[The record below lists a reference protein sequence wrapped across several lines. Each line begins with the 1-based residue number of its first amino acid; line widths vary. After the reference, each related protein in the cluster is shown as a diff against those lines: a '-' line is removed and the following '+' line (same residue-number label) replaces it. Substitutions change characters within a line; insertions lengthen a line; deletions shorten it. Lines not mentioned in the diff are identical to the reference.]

1 MKTSKRN
8 RGLSF
13 LLALI
18 MLVGMLPLSVLSVGA
33 ESGGKNAVGAPQVAA
48 RASSSAYPALKN
60 LVEGTEITY
69 GYVYFFYK
77 NGNVDRSPVALT
89 PEKCRTNKNLLEYY
103 SSTTNLQRV
112 VSYDNGI
119 LSYWTRTKN
128 DFLDLSGL
136 EGRSLTLVMFD
147 HLELSA
153 LYAPGVDLKMML
165 TDGAIVTFRHST
177 RYKNKT
183 AYCPQNGVTGAVIDL
198 AKSEGS
204 LNGCGTFEL
213 LGNGKL
219 RILTKDSPKKTS
231 PDYAIVAKNTSVL
244 EDTELGISC
253 GNSHRDVVT
262 LIQTITFTIDTTK
275 SVTLN
280 IANPKFNAAPW
291 GCHMNN
297 FKILNAKDLDVS
309 ADRGADVL
317 IFHGSNGE
325 SDPVKMFKHYRSIGK
340 IGSEWNISGGTNS
353 VNHYVLTL
361 NHGNDNPR
369 IRYSL
374 NLKEVKGG
382 TVIRDLEAGLGY
394 EMSAEILYMPQWMQK
409 LKDAG
414 RIEFYFFGRLS
425 NPGVQ
430 VGYEA
435 AYLYDFYVDRIG
447 KHGIEFYWVC
457 KSATDPDNDTF
468 MFTDLLKDYELTNR
482 GPLYSTRTCFD
493 VMMTEKVGG
502 TRYIYKVEL
511 LQAGGEFTEATSATH
526 KISMHQDTLAKCYH
540 NPSWLGIPSKWK
552 YSSIDDAYIMEFCIQ
567 PRHGYEFVGS
577 SVLSSKGITLNVE
590 HTKVTE
596 KRLVK
601 FESIPGYVADL
612 RISLV
617 ARRRLTDVRG
627 TLKNFRLGTD
637 AGFTELVSN
646 EPKKYT
652 FKDTVVYDVVYGPYG
667 VEAGQL
673 REGDTCYVYF
683 DVEPGF
689 GYYLP
694 ENASVKVILPA
705 GYRANGIFDNAE
717 TYSTVYKGDWYS
729 YSDILRKYRT
739 SRLLEPNSEG
749 KKYGTDIRV
758 QEPKVGDCPLTV
770 AGYDKPTS
778 LPYNMK
784 VLSMQWLRRDG
795 NNSVPMDSY
804 DKFEAG
810 KWYILDLR
818 IGFEGGEEKGYVYP
832 KNYSEFKVNGKSLNQ
847 WMEYDD
853 NTNGHFL
860 RVYESYKLVDPN
872 AGGTLSGT
880 VKSFGST
887 TDPVTVQLFKSGSSS
902 AAYNTTV
909 KGNSASYTI
918 SGITPGTYTMK
929 VSKKNHATR
938 EYTVTVSAGTQTQ
951 NAQIHLRGD
960 VNGDGAVNKT
970 DALHLLKHTILP
982 AVYKINQSGDMNGD
996 GAVNKADAL
1005 YLLKHT
1011 ILPAAYPLK

>member
-33 ESGGKNAVGAPQVAA
+33 ESGGKNAVGAPRVAA
-48 RASSSAYPALKN
+48 RASSSAYPALTN

-77 NGNVDRSPVALT
+77 NGKVDRSPVALS

-153 LYAPGVDLKMML
+153 LYAPGVDLKLML

-204 LNGCGTFEL
+204 LGGCGTFEL

-253 GNSHRDVVT
+253 GNSHRDVAT
-262 LIQTITFTIDTTK
+262 LIVTISLTIDTTK
-275 SVTLN
+275 NVTLN

-309 ADRGADVL
+309 ADRGAGVL
-317 IFHGSNGE
+317 IFHGNNGE

-340 IGSEWNISGGTNS
+340 IGSEWSISGNTNS
-353 VNHYVLTL
+353 AGRYVLTID
-361 NHGNDNPR
+361 HGNDNPR

-430 VGYEA
+430 EGYEA

-468 MFTDLLKDYELTNR
+468 RFTDLLKDYELTNR

-511 LQAGGEFTEATSATH
+511 QQAGGEFTEATSATH

-540 NPSWLGIPSKWK
+540 IPTWYGIPSKWK
-552 YSSIDDAYIMEFCIQ
+552 YDSIDDAYTMEFYLH
-567 PRHGYEFVGS
+567 PRHGYEFSGS
-577 SVLSSKGITLNVE
+577 SVLSSQGIKLNVQN
-590 HTKVTE
+590 TKVTE

-601 FESIPGYVADL
+601 FESIPDSVAYL
-612 RISLV
+612 NISLV
-617 ARRRLTDVRG
+617 AKRRLTDVRG

-652 FKDTVVYDVVYGPYG
+652 FKNTVVYDSGFGKYG
-667 VEAGQL
+667 VEAGYIDDKSL
-673 REGDTCYVYF
+673 YYIYF

-694 ENASVKVILPA
+694 ENASVKVIRPA
-705 GYRANGIFDNAE
+705 GYGSGTEHDPL
-717 TYSTVYKGDWYS
+717 TYSAIYKGDWYS

-739 SRLLEPNSEG
+739 RYSMEATSEM
-749 KKYGTDIRV
+749 KVYDTNILIK
-758 QEPKVGDCPLTV
+758 EPKVGDRP
-770 AGYDKPTS
+770 AEFADYEKPTS
-778 LPYNMK
+778 LPNNMK
-784 VLSMQWLRRDG
+784 VLSMQWLGPDQK
-795 NNSVPMDSY
+795 PMRKF
-804 DKFEAG
+804 DKFEVG
-810 KWYILDLR
+810 KTYFLDLR

-832 KNYSEFKVNGKSLNQ
+832 KNYRDFKVNGKSLNQ

-909 KGNSASYTI
+909 KGTSASYTI
-918 SGITPGTYTMK
+918 SGIVPGTYTMK
-929 VSKKNHATR
+929 VSKKNHVTR
-938 EYTVTVSAGTQTQ
+938 EYTVTVTTGTMTQ

-982 AVYKINQSGDMNGD
+982 AAYTINQSGDMNGD

-1005 YLLKHT
+1005 HLLKHT

>member
-1 MKTSKRN
+1 MKTSKLN

-18 MLVGMLPLSVLSVGA
+18 MLVGMLPLLPTQNVSA
-33 ESGGKNAVGAPQVAA
+33 E
-48 RASSSAYPALKN
+48 AYPALTN

-77 NGNVDRSPVALT
+77 NGKVDRSPVSLN
-89 PEKCRTNKNLLEYY
+89 PEKCRNNKNLLEYY

-119 LSYWTRTKN
+119 LSYWTRTEN

-136 EGRSLTLVMFD
+136 EGKSLTLVMFD

-153 LYAPGVDLKMML
+153 LYAPGVNLKLLL

-198 AKSEGS
+198 AQSEGS
-204 LNGCGTFEL
+204 LGGCGTFEL
-213 LGNGKL
+213 IGNGKL
-219 RILTKDSPKKTS
+219 RILTKNSPKKTS

-253 GNSHRDVVT
+253 GNRHRDVNTV
-262 LIQTITFTIDTTK
+262 IATITFTIDTTK

-297 FKILNAKDLDVS
+297 FKILNAKSLDVS
-309 ADRGADVL
+309 ADRGAGVL

-340 IGSEWNISGGTNS
+340 IGSEWNISGNTNS
-353 VNHYVLTL
+353 ADHYVLTL

-468 MFTDLLKDYELTNR
+468 RFTHLLKDYELTNR
-482 GPLYSTRTCFD
+482 GPLYSTRICFD

-502 TRYIYKVEL
+502 TRYIYSVKL
-511 LQAGGEFTEATSATH
+511 QQAGGEFTEETSATH
-526 KISMHQDTLAKCYH
+526 KISMHPDTLAKCYH
-540 NPSWLGIPSKWK
+540 NPSWQGIPSKWK
-552 YSSIDDAYIMEFCIQ
+552 YSSIDDAYTMEFYIY

-577 SVLSSKGITLNVE
+577 SVLSSQGIKLNVQN
-590 HTKVTE
+590 TKVTE

-601 FESIPGYVADL
+601 FESIPGSAAFL
-612 RISLV
+612 AISLV
-617 ARRRLTDVRG
+617 AKRRLTDVRG

-637 AGFTELVSN
+637 AGFTEIVSN
-646 EPKKYT
+646 EPKKYS
-652 FKDTVVYDVVYGPYG
+652 FQDTVVYDPGYGNSYG

-673 REGDTCYVYF
+673 RKDDMCYVYF
-683 DVEPGF
+683 DIKPGF

-705 GYRANGIFDNAE
+705 GYRANGIFDSAE
-717 TYSTVYKGDWYS
+717 TYSTVYKGDWIS
-729 YSDILRKYRT
+729 YSPINQKYRT

-749 KKYGTDIRV
+749 KEYGTNILIK
-758 QEPKVGDCPLTV
+758 EPKVGDRPAAFV
-770 AGYDKPTS
+770 GYDKPTS
-778 LPYNMK
+778 LPNNMK
-784 VLSMQWLRRDG
+784 VLSMQWLGPDQK
-795 NNSVPMDSY
+795 PMRTY
-804 DKFEAG
+804 DKFEIG
-810 KWYILDLR
+810 KSYFLDLR

-832 KNYSEFKVNGKSLNQ
+832 KNYREFKVNGKSLNQ

-880 VKSFGST
+880 VKSYNST
-887 TDPVTVQLFKSGSSS
+887 TDPVTVQLFKSGSSA

-918 SGITPGTYTMK
+918 SGIAPGTYTMK
-929 VSKKNHATR
+929 VSKKNHVTR
-938 EYTVTVSAGTQTQ
+938 EYSVTVSSGTKTQ
-951 NAQIHLRGD
+951 NAEIRLLGD
-960 VNGDGAVNKT
+960 VNGDGRVNTMDCTRLFKHVNKT
-970 DALHLLKHTILP
+970 QLLTDAYAQKCADT
-982 AVYKINQSGDMNGD
+982 NGD
-996 GAVNKADAL
+996 GRVNTMDCTALFKHVNKT
-1005 YLLKHT
+1005 K
-1011 ILPAAYPLK
+1011 PLW

>member
-18 MLVGMLPLSVLSVGA
+18 MLVGMLPLTPLLPTLNVSA
-33 ESGGKNAVGAPQVAA
+33 EP
-48 RASSSAYPALKN
+48 YPALTN

-77 NGNVDRSPVALT
+77 NGKVDQRLVSLN
-89 PEKCRTNKNLLEYY
+89 PEKCRNNKNLLEYY

-147 HLELSA
+147 HLDLSA
-153 LYAPGVDLKMML
+153 LFAPGVNLKLLL

-204 LNGCGTFEL
+204 FSGCGTFEL

-253 GNSHRDVVT
+253 GNSHRDVNTV
-262 LIQTITFTIDTTK
+262 IATITFTIDTTK

-297 FKILNAKDLDVS
+297 FKILNAKELDVS
-309 ADRGADVL
+309 ANRGVGVL

-340 IGSEWNISGGTNS
+340 IGSEWNISGNTNS
-353 VNHYVLTL
+353 AGHYVLTL

-468 MFTDLLKDYELTNR
+468 RFTHLLKDYELTNR
-482 GPLYSTRTCFD
+482 GPLYSTRICFD

-502 TRYIYKVEL
+502 TRYIYSVKL
-511 LQAGGEFTEATSATH
+511 QQAGGEFTEETSATH
-526 KISMHQDTLAKCYH
+526 KISMHPDTLAKCYH
-540 NPSWLGIPSKWK
+540 NPSWQGIPSKWK
-552 YSSIDDAYIMEFCIQ
+552 YSSIDDAYTMEFYIY

-577 SVLSSKGITLNVE
+577 SVLSSQGIKLNVQN
-590 HTKVTE
+590 TKVTE

-601 FESIPGYVADL
+601 FESIPGSAAFL
-612 RISLV
+612 AISLV
-617 ARRRLTDVRG
+617 AKRRLTDMRG

-637 AGFTELVSN
+637 AGFTEIVSN
-646 EPKKYT
+646 EPKKYS
-652 FKDTVVYDVVYGPYG
+652 FQDTVVYDPGYGNSYG

-673 REGDTCYVYF
+673 RKDDMCYVYF
-683 DVEPGF
+683 DIKPGF

-705 GYRANGIFDNAE
+705 GYRANGIFDSAE
-717 TYSTVYKGDWYS
+717 TYSTVYKGDWIS
-729 YSDILRKYRT
+729 YSPINQKYRT

-749 KKYGTDIRV
+749 KEYGTNILIK
-758 QEPKVGDCPLTV
+758 EPKVGDRPAAFV
-770 AGYDKPTS
+770 GYDKPTS
-778 LPYNMK
+778 LPNNMK
-784 VLSMQWLRRDG
+784 VLSMQWLGPDQK
-795 NNSVPMDSY
+795 PMRTY
-804 DKFEAG
+804 DKFEIG
-810 KWYILDLR
+810 KSYFLDLR

-832 KNYSEFKVNGKSLNQ
+832 KNYREFKVNGKSLNQ

-880 VKSFGST
+880 VKSYNST
-887 TDPVTVQLFKSGSSS
+887 TDPVTVQLFKSGSSA

-918 SGITPGTYTMK
+918 SGIAPGTYTMK
-929 VSKKNHATR
+929 VSKKNHVTR
-938 EYTVTVSAGTQTQ
+938 EYSVTVSSGTKTQ
-951 NAQIHLRGD
+951 NAEIRLLGD
-960 VNGDGAVNKT
+960 VNGDGRVNTMDCTRLFKHVNKT
-970 DALHLLKHTILP
+970 QLLTDAYAQKCADT
-982 AVYKINQSGDMNGD
+982 NGD
-996 GAVNKADAL
+996 GRVNTMDCTALFKHVNKT
-1005 YLLKHT
+1005 K
-1011 ILPAAYPLK
+1011 PLW

>member
-18 MLVGMLPLSVLSVGA
+18 MLVGMLPLLPTQNVSA
-33 ESGGKNAVGAPQVAA
+33 E
-48 RASSSAYPALKN
+48 AYPALTN

-77 NGNVDRSPVALT
+77 NGKVDRSSVSLN
-89 PEKCRTNKNLLEYY
+89 PEKCRNNKNLLEYY

-119 LSYWTRTKN
+119 LSYWTRTEN

-136 EGRSLTLVMFD
+136 AGRSLTLVMFD

-153 LYAPGVDLKMML
+153 LFAPGVNLKLLL

-204 LNGCGTFEL
+204 LSGCGTFEL

-219 RILTKDSPKKTS
+219 RILTKNSPKKTS

-253 GNSHRDVVT
+253 GNRHRDVNTV
-262 LIQTITFTIDTTK
+262 IATITFTIDTTK

-291 GCHMNN
+291 NCNMNN
-297 FKILNAKDLDVS
+297 FKILNAKSLDVS
-309 ADRGADVL
+309 ADRGAGVL
-317 IFHGSNGE
+317 IFFGSNGG

-340 IGSEWNISGGTNS
+340 IGSEWNISGNTNS
-353 VNHYVLTL
+353 AGHYVLTL

-430 VGYEA
+430 VGYED

-468 MFTDLLKDYELTNR
+468 RFTDLLKDYELTNR

-502 TRYIYKVEL
+502 TRYIYSVKL
-511 LQAGGEFTEATSATH
+511 QQAGGEFTEATSATH
-526 KISMHQDTLAKCYH
+526 KISMHPDTLAECYH
-540 NPSWLGIPSKWK
+540 NPSWQGIPSKWK
-552 YSSIDDAYIMEFCIQ
+552 YSSIDDAYTMEFYIY
-567 PRHGYEFVGS
+567 PRHGYEFSGS
-577 SVLSSKGITLNVE
+577 SVLSSKGIKPNVQ
-590 HTKVTE
+590 HTEVTE

-601 FESIPGYVADL
+601 FESIPGSAAFL
-612 RISLV
+612 AISLV
-617 ARRRLTDVRG
+617 AKRRLTDVRG

-637 AGFTELVSN
+637 AGFTEIISN

-652 FKDTVVYDVVYGPYG
+652 FKDTVVYDPGYGNSYG

-683 DVEPGF
+683 DIKPGF

-705 GYRANGIFDNAE
+705 GYRANGIFDSAE
-717 TYSTVYKGDWYS
+717 TYSTVYKGDWIS
-729 YSDILRKYRT
+729 YSPINQKYRT

-749 KKYGTDIRV
+749 KEYGTNILIK
-758 QEPKVGDCPLTV
+758 EPKVGDRPAAFV
-770 AGYDKPTS
+770 GYDKPTS
-778 LPYNMK
+778 LPNNMK
-784 VLSMQWLRRDG
+784 VLSMQWLGPDRK
-795 NNSVPMDSY
+795 PMRTY
-804 DKFEAG
+804 DKFEVG
-810 KWYILDLR
+810 KSYFLDLR
-818 IGFEGGEEKGYVYP
+818 IGFEGGEELGYVYP
-832 KNYSEFKVNGKSLNQ
+832 KNYREFKVNGKSLNQ

-880 VKSFGST
+880 VKSFGSA

-902 AAYNTTV
+902 AAYSTTV
-909 KGNSASYTI
+909 KGNTASYTI

-929 VSKKNHATR
+929 VSKKNHVTR
-938 EYTVTVSAGTQTQ
+938 EYTVTVSAGTKTQ
-951 NAQIHLRGD
+951 NAEIRLLGDLNGDGKISTADVLKANFHAKRVNLLTGYEFLCAD
-960 VNGDGAVNKT
+960 VNGDGKISTVDVNKINSHAKKVT
-970 DALHLLKHTILP
+970 LLW
-982 AVYKINQSGDMNGD
+982 
-996 GAVNKADAL
+996 
-1005 YLLKHT
+1005 
-1011 ILPAAYPLK
+1011 

>member
-33 ESGGKNAVGAPQVAA
+33 ESGGKNAVGAPRVAA
-48 RASSSAYPALKN
+48 RASSSAYPALTN

-77 NGNVDRSPVALT
+77 NGKVDRSPVALS

-340 IGSEWNISGGTNS
+340 IGNEWSISGGTNS
-353 VNHYVLTL
+353 ADHYVLTL

-457 KSATDPDNDTF
+457 KSATDPDNENF
-468 MFTDLLKDYELTNR
+468 LFTHLLKDYELTNR
-482 GPLYSTRTCFD
+482 GPLYQDRHYFD

-511 LQAGGEFTEATSATH
+511 QQAGGEFTEATSATH
-526 KISMHQDTLAKCYH
+526 KISMHPDTLAKCYH
-540 NPSWLGIPSKWK
+540 NPSRSGIPSKWK
-552 YSSIDDAYIMEFCIQ
+552 YSSIDDAYTMESFYIY

-577 SVLSSKGITLNVE
+577 SVLSSQGITLNVQ
-590 HTKVTE
+590 HTEVTE

-601 FESIPGYVADL
+601 FESIPDSAAFL
-612 RISLV
+612 AISLV

-652 FKDTVVYDVVYGPYG
+652 FKDTVVYDPGYGNSYG

-673 REGDTCYVYF
+673 RKDDMCYVYF

-717 TYSTVYKGDWYS
+717 TYSTVYKGDWIS
-729 YSDILRKYRT
+729 YSPINQKYRT

-749 KKYGTDIRV
+749 KEYGTDIRV

-778 LPYNMK
+778 LPNNMK
-784 VLSMQWLRRDG
+784 VLSMQWLGPDQK
-795 NNSVPMDSY
+795 PMRKF
-804 DKFEAG
+804 DKFELG
-810 KWYILDLR
+810 KSYFLDLR

-832 KNYSEFKVNGKSLNQ
+832 KNYRDFKVNGKSLNQ

-982 AVYKINQSGDMNGD
+982 TVYKINQSGDMNGN